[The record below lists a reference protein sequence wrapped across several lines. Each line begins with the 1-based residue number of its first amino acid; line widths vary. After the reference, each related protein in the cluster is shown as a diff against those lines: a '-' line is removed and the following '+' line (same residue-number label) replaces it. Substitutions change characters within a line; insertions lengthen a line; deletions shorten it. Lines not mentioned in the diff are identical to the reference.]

1 MPRWTPLKADVL
13 DSLAEEFLHNYA
25 TGRTLLAVD
34 GIDGAGKTQFA
45 DALADALRGK
55 GHAVI
60 RASID
65 GVATDR
71 IREALVG
78 PFRRGEVLSPDL
90 GDAAGVPAGSDATL
104 IVVGGALDDPET
116 RGLWNWSVWLDDT
129 QGGRAAESSRRASA
143 SAIVDNSDWDH
154 PRRVFAD
161 SC

>member
-1 MPRWTPLKADVL
+1 MARWTPQKTDVL
-13 DSLAEEFLHNYA
+13 DSLAEEFLHNYG

-55 GHAVI
+55 GHTVI

-65 GVATDR
+65 GVTGAELRQT
-71 IREALVG
+71 LVE
-78 PFRRGEVLSPDL
+78 PFRRGETGGGTDSP
-90 GDAAGVPAGSDATL
+90 DATL
-104 IVVGGALDDPET
+104 IVDGSALGDPGT
-116 RGLWNWSVWLDDT
+116 RGLWNWSVWLDGAAGANT
-129 QGGRAAESSRRASA
+129 EGRNEPAGSARAHA